1 MADELGF
8 EISAKVDQALTA
20 LGELNAQFLKLGD
33 VFQRVTDNIAA
44 TQFGAAI
51 IRQTNSISNSL
62 NEMREAKER
71 ADAAVARANAVSEPA
86 SLEQLNSQ
94 LQQASALYN
103 QWSSNVNAA
112 GAALGQLQS
121 EYARSVALT
130 DENSQE
136 TQNLAAQ
143 IEQVQ
148 QVYDSAVNE
157 MNSFQ
162 SEIVNLRAAI
172 NDATAAQQEQE
183 SVVQESI
190 PWYQQLGD
198 NAKALAEEF
207 GAYKAPQGMDEAA
220 NSAESLAN
228 NTRDAS
234 SAMREFNRSSGDATK
249 AVKKNDTFFAQLSR
263 SIKNITFYR
272 LVRGVIKSIM
282 NAAIQ
287 ASQAMAIWSQQFDT
301 GATGSL
307 ASFND
312 NVSSI
317 ASNLLY
323 MRNAIMAAAEP
334 IISAL
339 TPAFNMLAT
348 AIANAFNWLSQFLSA
363 ITGRSFY
370 NKAVKNNV
378 NYANSLK
385 NGSKAQKAFLAGF
398 DELEVVQSQSGGTTP
413 GSSMGVDPGSM
424 WSQEQ
429 VSAGMKNLTEPFRNA
444 LDNLKKI
451 WDEHAE
457 PLKAAASDLW
467 TALGDLASH
476 LDASIMENF
485 FGEGK
490 IGATLFGDALWFAT
504 QMMELL
510 AVAIEHVVIP
520 FSEGFIQGFAD
531 AATAIY
537 GFVSEHL
544 GPLIEDFFSLTD
556 KINENSDVIEKWSEK
571 IGYVVGYVMP
581 FVGVILAIV
590 SGVKLVIGV
599 VKVVGTVI
607 SVVAPILSV
616 VGTVLGVI
624 FKVVAAISSP
634 LGIFIAIITALGIA
648 FGLLY
653 NYCEPF
659 REFMDNLEER
669 IHEFIDG
676 VGAWA
681 AEVVDG
687 FRKGLEEKIASFKE
701 FWDGFWD
708 DPVKWFKDKM
718 QIHSPSKLF
727 AGFGNN
733 IIQGLIN
740 GLNEFIGKIT
750 QPIDDIKEKCD
761 LGKLAESALQW
772 GKDMVQGFADGIR
785 NAKEKVGEA
794 VHSIAGKISALM
806 HFSRPDEGPLRNYE
820 QWMPD
825 FMRGLA
831 NGIDDNSNLVYAA
844 TGRLAAGM
852 QSALSVP
859 SLGIGDVSGSMTL
872 DASSVGE
879 AQANANQAMA
889 DVFWQG
895 CMAVVQAINSKD
907 MSVSIGDDVI
917 GRAASRYDRK
927 QSVINGGAF

>member
-33 VFQRVTDNIAA
+33 VFQKVTDNIAA
-44 TQFGAAI
+44 TQFGAAV

-112 GAALGQLQS
+112 GAALGQLQN
-121 EYARSVALT
+121 EYAHSVALT
-130 DENSQE
+130 GENSQE

-162 SEIVNLRAAI
+162 GEIVNLRAAI

-183 SVVQESI
+183 SAVQESI

-198 NAKALAEEF
+198 SAKALAEEF
-207 GAYKAPQGMDEAA
+207 GAYRPPEGTEEAA
-220 NSAESLAN
+220 NSAENLAN

-234 SAMREFNRSSGDATK
+234 SAMREFNRSSGEATK

-272 LVRGVIKSIM
+272 LVRGAIKSVM

-301 GATGSL
+301 GATGAM
-307 ASFND
+307 ASYND

-317 ASNLLY
+317 AANMLF

-339 TPAFNMLAT
+339 TPAFNMLAD
-348 AIANAFNWLSQFLSA
+348 AIARAFNWLAQFFSA
-363 ITGRSFY
+363 LTGRSFY
-370 NKAVKNNV
+370 AKAIKNNV

-385 NGSKAQKAFLAGF
+385 QGSKAQKAFLAGF
-398 DELEVVQSQSGGTTP
+398 DELEVVQSQSGGSGA
-413 GSSMGVDPGSM
+413 GSAMGVDPGSM
-424 WSQEQ
+424 WTQEE
-429 VSAGMKNLTEPFRNA
+429 VSAGMKNLTEPFRA
-444 LDNLKKI
+444 AMDNLRAI

-457 PLKAAASDLW
+457 GLKAAASNLWQSIGNLASTVDTSFWEDFFGPGRIGALLFADALEFLEHVMQDLSILID
-467 TALGDLASH
+467 TIITPFADGFIKGFSDVAGFIYQVLSPAIKKVLGFFEGFFTVLDDHSGTVSTISEALGYLAGS
-476 LDASIMENF
+476 LTAIAAAVF
-485 FGEGK
+485 LAKGGIK
-490 IGATLFGDALWFAT
+490 LFGDMCAFISANPIVGIIIIITQLIAIFAT
-504 QMMELL
+504 LYDTNEDFRNFVDGVVQG
-510 AVAIEHVVIP
+510 AVDMIN
-520 FSEGFIQGFAD
+520 GFIEGVQGMWE
-531 AATAIY
+531 T
-537 GFVSEHL
+537 L
-544 GPLIEDFFSLTD
+544 
-556 KINENSDVIEKWSEK
+556 KK
-571 IGYVVGYVMP
+571 
-581 FVGVILAIV
+581 
-590 SGVKLVIGV
+590 
-599 VKVVGTVI
+599 
-607 SVVAPILSV
+607 
-616 VGTVLGVI
+616 
-624 FKVVAAISSP
+624 
-634 LGIFIAIITALGIA
+634 
-648 FGLLY
+648 
-653 NYCEPF
+653 
-659 REFMDNLEER
+659 
-669 IHEFIDG
+669 
-676 VGAWA
+676 AWF
-681 AEVVDG
+681 D
-687 FRKGLEEKIASFKE
+687 
-701 FWDGFWD
+701 FWDGVLNLFRQE
-708 DPVKWFKDKM
+708 M
-718 QIHSPSKLF
+718 GIHSPSTVFK
-727 AGFGNN
+727 GFGGNVVEGFVN
-733 IIQGLIN
+733 GIRAFFDKIN
-740 GLNEFIGKIT
+740 KVIG
-750 QPIDDIKEKCD
+750 DIKEKCD
-761 LGKLAESALQW
+761 LGKLAKDALQW

-785 NAKEKVGEA
+785 NAKEKVRDA
-794 VHSIAGKISALM
+794 VHSIADKISALM

-852 QSALSVP
+852 RSALSVP

-879 AQANANQAMA
+879 AQMNANQAMA

>member
-33 VFQRVTDNIAA
+33 VFQKVTDNIAA
-44 TQFGAAI
+44 TQFGAAV

-71 ADAAVARANAVSEPA
+71 ADAAVARANATSEPA

-103 QWSSNVNAA
+103 QWSNNVNAA

-121 EYARSVALT
+121 EYVHSVALT
-130 DENSQE
+130 GENSQE

-157 MNSFQ
+157 MNQFQ
-162 SEIVNLRAAI
+162 SEVANLRAAI

-198 NAKALAEEF
+198 SAKALAEEF

-234 SAMREFNRSSGDATK
+234 SAMREFNRSSGEATR

-272 LVRGVIKSIM
+272 LVRGAIKSVM

-301 GATGSL
+301 GATGAM
-307 ASFND
+307 ASYND

-317 ASNLLY
+317 AANMLY
-323 MRNAIMAAAEP
+323 MRNAIMAAVEP

-339 TPAFNMLAT
+339 TPAFNMLAD
-348 AIANAFNWLSQFLSA
+348 AIARAFNWLAQFFSA
-363 ITGRSFY
+363 LTGRSFY
-370 NKAVKNNV
+370 AKAIKNNV
-378 NYANSLK
+378 NYANSLNK
-385 NGSKAQKAFLAGF
+385 GNKAQKNFLAGF
-398 DELEVVQSQSGGTTP
+398 DELEVVQQKQGKTAGETL
-413 GSSMGVDPGSM
+413 GVDPGSM
-424 WSQEQ
+424 WTQEE
-429 VSAGMKNLTEPFRNA
+429 VSAGMKNLTEPFRA
-444 LDNLKKI
+444 AMDNLRAI

-457 PLKAAASDLW
+457 GLKAAASNLWQSIGNLAGTIDTSFWEDFFGPGRIGALLFADALEFLEHVMQDLSILID
-467 TALGDLASH
+467 TIITPFVNGFMKGFSDVAGLIYQVLAPAIKKVLGFFEGFFTVLDDHSGTVSTISEALGYLAGS
-476 LDASIMENF
+476 LTAI
-485 FGEGK
+485 
-490 IGATLFGDALWFAT
+490 ATAVFLAKGGIKLFGDMCAFISANPIVGIIIIITQLIAIFAT
-504 QMMELL
+504 LYDTNEDFRNFVDGVVHG
-510 AVAIEHVVIP
+510 AVEM
-520 FSEGFIQGFAD
+520 IQGF
-531 AATAIY
+531 
-537 GFVSEHL
+537 
-544 GPLIEDFFSLTD
+544 IE
-556 KINENSDVIEKWSEK
+556 
-571 IGYVVGYVMP
+571 
-581 FVGVILAIV
+581 GVQGMWETL
-590 SGVKLVIGV
+590 K
-599 VKVVGTVI
+599 K
-607 SVVAPILSV
+607 
-616 VGTVLGVI
+616 
-624 FKVVAAISSP
+624 
-634 LGIFIAIITALGIA
+634 
-648 FGLLY
+648 
-653 NYCEPF
+653 
-659 REFMDNLEER
+659 
-669 IHEFIDG
+669 
-676 VGAWA
+676 AWF
-681 AEVVDG
+681 D
-687 FRKGLEEKIASFKE
+687 
-701 FWDGFWD
+701 FWDGVLNLFRQE
-708 DPVKWFKDKM
+708 M
-718 QIHSPSKLF
+718 GIHSPSTVFK
-727 AGFGNN
+727 GFGGNVVEGFVN
-733 IIQGLIN
+733 GIRAFFDKIN
-740 GLNEFIGKIT
+740 KVIG
-750 QPIDDIKEKCD
+750 DIKEKCD
-761 LGKLAESALQW
+761 LGKLAESALKW

-785 NAKEKVGEA
+785 NAKEKVSDA
-794 VHSIAGKISALM
+794 VHSIADKISALM

>member
-71 ADAAVARANAVSEPA
+71 ADAAVARANAASEPA

-103 QWSSNVNAA
+103 QWANYVNAA
-112 GAALGQLQS
+112 GASLGQLQS
-121 EYARSVALT
+121 EYARSAALT
-130 DENSQE
+130 GENSQE
-136 TQNLAAQ
+136 AQNLAAQ

-157 MNSFQ
+157 MNLFQ
-162 SEIVNLRAAI
+162 GEVVNLRAAI
-172 NDATAAQQEQE
+172 SDATAAQQEQE

-198 NAKALAEEF
+198 SAKALAEEF

-234 SAMREFNRSSGDATK
+234 SAMREFNRSSGEATR

-272 LVRGVIKSIM
+272 LVRGAIKSVM

-301 GATGSL
+301 GATGAM
-307 ASFND
+307 ASYND
-312 NVSSI
+312 NVSSL
-317 ASNLLY
+317 AANMLY
-323 MRNAIMAAAEP
+323 VRNTIMAAAEP

-339 TPAFNMLAT
+339 TPAFNMLAD
-348 AIANAFNWLSQFLSA
+348 AIARAFNWLAQFFSA
-363 ITGRSFY
+363 LTGRSFY
-370 NKAVKNNV
+370 AKAIKNNV
-378 NYANSLK
+378 NYANSLNK
-385 NGSKAQKAFLAGF
+385 GNKAQKNFLAGF
-398 DELEVVQSQSGGTTP
+398 DELEVVQQKQGKTAGETL
-413 GSSMGVDPGSM
+413 GVDPGSM
-424 WSQEQ
+424 WKKEEI
-429 VSAGMKNLTEPFRNA
+429 SAGMKNLTEPFREA
-444 LDNLKKI
+444 MDNLRSI
-451 WDEHAE
+451 WDSHAE
-457 PLKAAASDLW
+457 SLKTAASDLW
-467 TALGDLASH
+467 QSIGNLASTI
-476 LDASIMENF
+476 DTSV
-485 FGEGK
+485 
-490 IGATLFGDALWFAT
+490 W
-504 QMMELL
+504 
-510 AVAIEHVVIP
+510 
-520 FSEGFIQGFAD
+520 
-531 AATAIY
+531 
-537 GFVSEHL
+537 
-544 GPLIEDFFSLTD
+544 EDFFGQGRIGALLFNDALTLLTWTFETLSGILDTFITPFVDGFLKGFSDSLTTIYEWVETAMRPAAD
-556 KINENSDVIEKWSEK
+556 AIADFFDFLLEDPDSTKEIAEIIGEIAGKIAGVATAVALVKIAFDLLMANPIVVFFTILGAAILFLIKLIGMCKQKWDEMVEKSQ
-571 IGYVVGYVMP
+571 P
-581 FVGVILAIV
+581 LRDAIQ
-590 SGVKLVIGV
+590 GVKNAFD
-599 VKVVGTVI
+599 TM
-607 SVVAPILSV
+607 
-616 VGTVLGVI
+616 
-624 FKVVAAISSP
+624 
-634 LGIFIAIITALGIA
+634 A
-648 FGLLY
+648 FGLS
-653 NYCEPF
+653 
-659 REFMDNLEER
+659 M
-669 IHEFIDG
+669 I
-676 VGAWA
+676 VGAFTGA
-681 AEVVDG
+681 NKKLGYAGEETFPGLQDGIEVG
-687 FRKGLEEKIASFKE
+687 WRGFKE
-701 FWDGFWD
+701 WWSKLIQLIIDLFTG
-708 DPVKWFKDKM
+708 KFK
-718 QIHSPSKLF
+718 IHSPSKLF
-727 AGFGNN
+727 EGFGEN

-740 GLNEFIGKIT
+740 GMNSLIGNIGT
-750 QPIDDIKEKCD
+750 VIESIKKKCD
-761 LGKLAESALQW
+761 LGQLANSALKW
-772 GKDMVQGFADGIR
+772 GQDMVQGFADGIR

-794 VHSIAGKISALM
+794 VHSIADKISALM

-859 SLGIGDVSGSMTL
+859 SLGIGDVNGSMTL

>member
-71 ADAAVARANAVSEPA
+71 ADAAVARANTVSEPA

-183 SVVQESI
+183 ATVQESI

-198 NAKALAEEF
+198 SAKALAEEF

-234 SAMREFNRSSGDATK
+234 SAMREFNRSSGEATK

-272 LVRGVIKSIM
+272 LVRGAIKSIM

-301 GATGSL
+301 GATGAM
-307 ASFND
+307 ASYND

-317 ASNLLY
+317 AANMLF

-339 TPAFNMLAT
+339 TPAFNMLAD
-348 AIANAFNWLSQFLSA
+348 AIARAFNWLAQFFSA
-363 ITGRSFY
+363 LTGRSFY
-370 NKAVKNNV
+370 AKAIKNNV
-378 NYANSLK
+378 NYANSLNK
-385 NGSKAQKAFLAGF
+385 GNKAQKNFLAGF
-398 DELEVVQSQSGGTTP
+398 DELEVVQQKQGKTAGETL
-413 GSSMGVDPGSM
+413 GVDPGSM
-424 WSQEQ
+424 WTQEE
-429 VSAGMKNLTEPFRNA
+429 VSAGMKNLTEPFRA
-444 LDNLKKI
+444 AMDNLRAI

-457 PLKAAASDLW
+457 GLKAAASNLWQSIGNLASTVDTSFWEDFFGPGRIGALLFADALEFLEHVMQDLSILID
-467 TALGDLASH
+467 TIITPFADGFIKGFSDVAGFIYQVLSPAIKKVLGFFEGFFTVLDDHSGTVSTISEALGYLAGS
-476 LDASIMENF
+476 LTAIAAAVF
-485 FGEGK
+485 LAKGGIK
-490 IGATLFGDALWFAT
+490 LFGDMCAFISANPIVGIIIIITQLIAIFAT
-504 QMMELL
+504 LYDTNEDFRNFVDGVVQG
-510 AVAIEHVVIP
+510 AVEM
-520 FSEGFIQGFAD
+520 IQGF
-531 AATAIY
+531 
-537 GFVSEHL
+537 
-544 GPLIEDFFSLTD
+544 IE
-556 KINENSDVIEKWSEK
+556 
-571 IGYVVGYVMP
+571 
-581 FVGVILAIV
+581 GVQGMWETL
-590 SGVKLVIGV
+590 K
-599 VKVVGTVI
+599 K
-607 SVVAPILSV
+607 
-616 VGTVLGVI
+616 
-624 FKVVAAISSP
+624 
-634 LGIFIAIITALGIA
+634 
-648 FGLLY
+648 
-653 NYCEPF
+653 
-659 REFMDNLEER
+659 
-669 IHEFIDG
+669 
-676 VGAWA
+676 AWF
-681 AEVVDG
+681 D
-687 FRKGLEEKIASFKE
+687 
-701 FWDGFWD
+701 FWDGVLNLFRQE
-708 DPVKWFKDKM
+708 M
-718 QIHSPSKLF
+718 GIHSPSTVFK
-727 AGFGNN
+727 GFGGNVVEGFVN
-733 IIQGLIN
+733 GIRAFFDKIN
-740 GLNEFIGKIT
+740 KVIG
-750 QPIDDIKEKCD
+750 DIKEKCD
-761 LGKLAESALQW
+761 LGKLAKDALQW

-794 VHSIAGKISALM
+794 VHSIADKISALM

>member
-33 VFQRVTDNIAA
+33 VFQKVTDNIAA

-112 GAALGQLQS
+112 GAALGQLQN
-121 EYARSVALT
+121 EYAHSVALT
-130 DENSQE
+130 GENSQE

-143 IEQVQ
+143 IQQVQ

-157 MNSFQ
+157 MNQFQ
-162 SEIVNLRAAI
+162 SEVVNLRAAI

-183 SVVQESI
+183 AAVQESI

-198 NAKALAEEF
+198 SAKALAEEF

-234 SAMREFNRSSGDATK
+234 SAMREFNRSSGEATK

-272 LVRGVIKSIM
+272 LVRGAIKAVM

-301 GATGSL
+301 GATGAM
-307 ASFND
+307 ASYND

-317 ASNLLY
+317 ASNMLF
-323 MRNAIMAAAEP
+323 MRNTIMAAAEP

-339 TPAFNMLAT
+339 TPAFNMLAD
-348 AIANAFNWLSQFLSA
+348 AIARAFNWLAQFFSA
-363 ITGRSFY
+363 LTGRSFY
-370 NKAVKNNV
+370 AKAIKNNV

-385 NGSKAQKAFLAGF
+385 QGSKAQKAFLAGF
-398 DELEVVQSQSGGTTP
+398 DELEVVQSQSGGSGA
-413 GSSMGVDPGSM
+413 GSAMGVDPGSM
-424 WSQEQ
+424 WTQEE
-429 VSAGMKNLTEPFRNA
+429 VSAGMKNLTEPFRA
-444 LDNLKKI
+444 AMDNLRAI

-457 PLKAAASDLW
+457 GLKTAASNLW
-467 TALGDLASH
+467 QSIGNLAGTIDTH
-476 LDASIMENF
+476 FWDDF
-485 FGEGK
+485 FGEGR
-490 IGATLFGDALWFAT
+490 IGAELFAAALQFLEDTMNNLSIIINNFIAPFAG
-504 QMMELL
+504 
-510 AVAIEHVVIP
+510 
-520 FSEGFIQGFAD
+520 GFIKGFTD
-531 AATAIY
+531 AAGVIWD
-537 GFVSEHL
+537 FVSTVFK
-544 GPLIEDFFSLTD
+544 PLYDLFNLFFQVID
-556 KINENSDVIEKWSEK
+556 KHGDTIQTVAEKFGYLAGVIAA
-571 IGYVVGYVMP
+571 VVGAVM
-581 FVGVILAIV
+581 
-590 SGVKLVIGV
+590 LVQTG
-599 VKVVGTVI
+599 
-607 SVVAPILSV
+607 
-616 VGTVLGVI
+616 
-624 FKVVAAISSP
+624 
-634 LGIFIAIITALGIA
+634 
-648 FGLLY
+648 FGLLQTVFSFFAANPIVLVITAIMALITIFSTLY
-653 NYCEPF
+653 DTNEDF
-659 REFMDNLEER
+659 RNF
-669 IHEFIDG
+669 
-676 VGAWA
+676 
-681 AEVVDG
+681 VDG
-687 FRKGLEEKIASFKE
+687 IIEWAQQIIPGIIQGINDAWSGFKT
-701 FWDGFWD
+701 WWNNLWSS
-708 DPVKWFKDKM
+708 VITWFKNIFG
-718 QIHSPSKLF
+718 IHSPSTVF
-727 AGFGNN
+727 SGFGNM
-733 IIQGLIN
+733 IVQGLVN
-740 GLNEFIGKIT
+740 GIRNFFGKIT
-750 QPIDDIKEKCD
+750 SAIDDIKKKCD

-785 NAKEKVGEA
+785 NAKEKVGDA
-794 VHSIAGKISALM
+794 VHSIADKISALM

-895 CMAVVQAINSKD
+895 CMAVVQAINNKD
-907 MSVSIGDDVI
+907 MEISIGDDVI
-917 GRAASRYDRK
+917 GRAASRYERK
-927 QSVINGGAF
+927 QAVIHGGAY

>member
-33 VFQRVTDNIAA
+33 VFQKVTDNIAA

-121 EYARSVALT
+121 EYAHSVALT

-157 MNSFQ
+157 MNQFQ
-162 SEIVNLRAAI
+162 SEVANLRAAI

-198 NAKALAEEF
+198 SAKALAEEF

-234 SAMREFNRSSGDATK
+234 SAMREFNRSSGEATR

-272 LVRGVIKSIM
+272 LVRGAIKSVM

-301 GATGSL
+301 GATGAM
-307 ASFND
+307 ASYND

-317 ASNLLY
+317 ASNMLF

-339 TPAFNMLAT
+339 TPAFNMLAD
-348 AIANAFNWLSQFLSA
+348 AIARAFNWLAQFFSA
-363 ITGRSFY
+363 LTGRSFY
-370 NKAVKNNV
+370 AKAIKNNV

-385 NGSKAQKAFLAGF
+385 QGSKAQKAFLAGF
-398 DELEVVQSQSGGTTP
+398 DELEVVQSQSGGSGADST
-413 GSSMGVDPGSM
+413 MGVDPGSM
-424 WSQEQ
+424 WTQEE
-429 VSAGMKNLTEPFRNA
+429 VSAGMKNLTEPFRA
-444 LDNLKKI
+444 VMDNLRAI

-457 PLKAAASDLW
+457 GLKAAASNLW
-467 TALGDLASH
+467 QSIGNLAGTIDTSFW
-476 LDASIMENF
+476 DDF
-485 FGEGK
+485 FGEGR
-490 IGATLFGDALWFAT
+490 IGAELFGAALQFLEDTMNNLSIIINNFIA
-504 QMMELL
+504 
-510 AVAIEHVVIP
+510 P
-520 FSEGFIQGFAD
+520 FTGGFIKGFTD
-531 AATAIY
+531 AAGVIWD
-537 GFVSEHL
+537 FVSTVFK
-544 GPLIEDFFSLTD
+544 PLYDLFNLFFQVID
-556 KINENSDVIEKWSEK
+556 KHGDTIQTVAEKF
-571 IGYVVGYVMP
+571 GYLA
-581 FVGVILAIV
+581 GVIA
-590 SGVKLVIGV
+590 
-599 VKVVGTVI
+599 
-607 SVVAPILSV
+607 A
-616 VGTVLGVI
+616 VLGAVMLV
-624 FKVVAAISSP
+624 KT
-634 LGIFIAIITALGIA
+634 G
-648 FGLLY
+648 FGLLQTVFSLFAANPIVLVIAGIMTLITIFSTLY
-653 NYCEPF
+653 DTNEDF
-659 REFMDNLEER
+659 RNF
-669 IHEFIDG
+669 
-676 VGAWA
+676 
-681 AEVVDG
+681 VDG
-687 FRKGLEEKIASFKE
+687 IIEWAQQIIPGIIQGINDAWSGFKT
-701 FWDGFWD
+701 WWNNLWNS
-708 DPVKWFKDKM
+708 VITWFKNVFG
-718 QIHSPSKLF
+718 IHSPSTVFK
-727 AGFGNN
+727 GFGGNVVEGFVN
-733 IIQGLIN
+733 GIRAFFDKIN
-740 GLNEFIGKIT
+740 KVIG
-750 QPIDDIKEKCD
+750 DIKEKCD
-761 LGKLAESALQW
+761 LSKLAKDALQW

-785 NAKEKVGEA
+785 NAKKKVGDA
-794 VHSIAGKISALM
+794 VHSIADKISALM

-879 AQANANQAMA
+879 AQMNANQAMA

-895 CMAVVQAINSKD
+895 CMAVVQAINNKD
-907 MSVSIGDDVI
+907 MSVSIGDDTI
-917 GRAASRYDRK
+917 GRAASRYERK
-927 QSVINGGAF
+927 QSVINGGAY

>member
-71 ADAAVARANAVSEPA
+71 ADAAVARANAASEPV
-86 SLEQLNSQ
+86 SLEQLNSR

-103 QWSSNVNAA
+103 QWSSSVNAA
-112 GAALGQLQS
+112 GASLGQLQS
-121 EYARSVALT
+121 EYARSAALT
-130 DENSQE
+130 GENSQE

-157 MNSFQ
+157 MNLFQ
-162 SEIVNLRAAI
+162 GEVVNLRAAI
-172 NDATAAQQEQE
+172 SDATAAQQEQE

-198 NAKALAEEF
+198 SAKALAEEF

-234 SAMREFNRSSGDATK
+234 SAMREFNRSSGEATR

-272 LVRGVIKSIM
+272 LVRGAIKSVM

-301 GATGSL
+301 GATGAM
-307 ASFND
+307 ASYND
-312 NVSSI
+312 NVSSL
-317 ASNLLY
+317 AANMLY
-323 MRNAIMAAAEP
+323 VRNTIMAAAEP

-339 TPAFNMLAT
+339 TPAFNMLAD
-348 AIANAFNWLSQFLSA
+348 AIARAFNWLAQFFSA
-363 ITGRSFY
+363 LTGRSFY
-370 NKAVKNNV
+370 AKAIKNNV
-378 NYANSLK
+378 NYANSLNK
-385 NGSKAQKAFLAGF
+385 GNKAQKNFLAGF
-398 DELEVVQSQSGGTTP
+398 DELEVVQQKQGKTAGETL
-413 GSSMGVDPGSM
+413 GVDPGSM
-424 WSQEQ
+424 WKKEEI
-429 VSAGMKNLTEPFRNA
+429 SAGMKNLTEPFREA
-444 LDNLKKI
+444 MDNLRSI
-451 WDEHAE
+451 WDSHAE
-457 PLKAAASDLW
+457 SLKTAASDLW
-467 TALGDLASH
+467 QSIGNLASTI
-476 LDASIMENF
+476 DTSV
-485 FGEGK
+485 
-490 IGATLFGDALWFAT
+490 W
-504 QMMELL
+504 
-510 AVAIEHVVIP
+510 
-520 FSEGFIQGFAD
+520 
-531 AATAIY
+531 
-537 GFVSEHL
+537 
-544 GPLIEDFFSLTD
+544 EDFFGQGRIGALLFNDALTLLTWTFETLSGVLDTFITPFVDGFLKGFSDSLTTIYEWVETAMRPAAD
-556 KINENSDVIEKWSEK
+556 AIADFFGFLLEDPDSTKEIAEIIGEIAGKIAGVATAVALVKIAFDLLMANPIVVFFTILGAAILFLIKLIGMCKQKWDEMVEKSQ
-571 IGYVVGYVMP
+571 P
-581 FVGVILAIV
+581 LRDAIQ
-590 SGVKLVIGV
+590 GVKDAFD
-599 VKVVGTVI
+599 TM
-607 SVVAPILSV
+607 
-616 VGTVLGVI
+616 
-624 FKVVAAISSP
+624 
-634 LGIFIAIITALGIA
+634 A
-648 FGLLY
+648 FGLS
-653 NYCEPF
+653 
-659 REFMDNLEER
+659 M
-669 IHEFIDG
+669 I
-676 VGAWA
+676 VGAFTGA
-681 AEVVDG
+681 NKKLGYAGEETFPGLQDGIEVG
-687 FRKGLEEKIASFKE
+687 WRGFKE
-701 FWDGFWD
+701 WWSKLIQLIIDLFTG
-708 DPVKWFKDKM
+708 KFK
-718 QIHSPSKLF
+718 IHSPSKLF
-727 AGFGNN
+727 EGFGEN

-740 GLNEFIGKIT
+740 GMNSLIGNIGT
-750 QPIDDIKEKCD
+750 VIESIKKKCD
-761 LGKLAESALQW
+761 LGQLANSALKW
-772 GKDMVQGFADGIR
+772 GQDMVQGFANGIR

-794 VHSIAGKISALM
+794 VHSIADKISALM

>member
-44 TQFGAAI
+44 TQFGAAV

-71 ADAAVARANAVSEPA
+71 ADAAVARANAASEPV

-112 GAALGQLQS
+112 GAALGQLQN

-183 SVVQESI
+183 SAVQESI

-198 NAKALAEEF
+198 SAKALAEEF

-234 SAMREFNRSSGDATK
+234 SAMREFNRSSGEATK

-272 LVRGVIKSIM
+272 LVRGAIKSVM

-301 GATGSL
+301 GATGAM
-307 ASFND
+307 ASYND

-317 ASNLLY
+317 AANMLF

-339 TPAFNMLAT
+339 TPAFNMLAD
-348 AIANAFNWLSQFLSA
+348 AIARAFNWLAQFFSA
-363 ITGRSFY
+363 LTGRSFY
-370 NKAVKNNV
+370 AKAIKNNV
-378 NYANSLK
+378 NYANSLNK
-385 NGSKAQKAFLAGF
+385 GNKAQKNFLAGF
-398 DELEVVQSQSGGTTP
+398 DELEVVQQKQGKTAGETL
-413 GSSMGVDPGSM
+413 GVDPGSM
-424 WSQEQ
+424 WTQEE
-429 VSAGMKNLTEPFRNA
+429 VSAGMKNLTEPFRA
-444 LDNLKKI
+444 AMDNLRAI

-457 PLKAAASDLW
+457 GLKAAASNLWQSIGNLASTVDTSFWEDFFGPGRIGALLFADALEFLEHVMQDLSILID
-467 TALGDLASH
+467 TIITPFADGFIKGFSDVAGFIYQVLSPAIKKVLGFFEGFFTVLDDHSGTVSTISEALGYLAGS
-476 LDASIMENF
+476 LTAIAAAVF
-485 FGEGK
+485 LAKGGIK
-490 IGATLFGDALWFAT
+490 LFGDMCAFISANPIVGIIIIITQLIAIFAT
-504 QMMELL
+504 LYDTNEDFRNFVDGVVQG
-510 AVAIEHVVIP
+510 AVEM
-520 FSEGFIQGFAD
+520 IQGF
-531 AATAIY
+531 
-537 GFVSEHL
+537 
-544 GPLIEDFFSLTD
+544 IE
-556 KINENSDVIEKWSEK
+556 
-571 IGYVVGYVMP
+571 
-581 FVGVILAIV
+581 GVQGMWETL
-590 SGVKLVIGV
+590 K
-599 VKVVGTVI
+599 K
-607 SVVAPILSV
+607 
-616 VGTVLGVI
+616 
-624 FKVVAAISSP
+624 
-634 LGIFIAIITALGIA
+634 
-648 FGLLY
+648 
-653 NYCEPF
+653 
-659 REFMDNLEER
+659 
-669 IHEFIDG
+669 
-676 VGAWA
+676 AWF
-681 AEVVDG
+681 D
-687 FRKGLEEKIASFKE
+687 
-701 FWDGFWD
+701 FWDGVLNLFRQE
-708 DPVKWFKDKM
+708 M
-718 QIHSPSKLF
+718 GIHSPSTVFK
-727 AGFGNN
+727 GFGGNVVEGFVN
-733 IIQGLIN
+733 GIRAFFDKIN
-740 GLNEFIGKIT
+740 KVIG
-750 QPIDDIKEKCD
+750 DIKEKCD
-761 LGKLAESALQW
+761 LGKLAKDALQW

-794 VHSIAGKISALM
+794 VHSIADKISALM

-927 QSVINGGAF
+927 QSVINGGVF

>member
-121 EYARSVALT
+121 EYAHSVALT

-157 MNSFQ
+157 MNQFQ
-162 SEIVNLRAAI
+162 SEVVNLRAAI

-198 NAKALAEEF
+198 SAKALAEEF

-234 SAMREFNRSSGDATK
+234 SAMREFNRSSGEATK

-272 LVRGVIKSIM
+272 LVRGAIKSIM

-301 GATGSL
+301 GATGAM
-307 ASFND
+307 ASYND

-317 ASNLLY
+317 AANMLF

-348 AIANAFNWLSQFLSA
+348 AIANAFNWLAQFFSA
-363 ITGRSFY
+363 LTGRSFY
-370 NKAVKNNV
+370 AKAIKNNV
-378 NYANSLK
+378 NYANSLNK
-385 NGSKAQKAFLAGF
+385 GNKAQKNFLAGF
-398 DELEVVQSQSGGTTP
+398 DELEVVQQKQGKTAGETL
-413 GSSMGVDPGSM
+413 GVDPGSM
-424 WSQEQ
+424 WTQEE
-429 VSAGMKNLTEPFRNA
+429 VSAGMKNLTEPFRA
-444 LDNLKKI
+444 AMDNLRAI

-457 PLKAAASDLW
+457 GLKAAASDLW
-467 TALGDLASH
+467 QSIGNLASTVDTSFWEDFFGPGRIGALLFADALEFLEHVMQDLSILIDTIITPFADGFIKGFSDVAGFIYQVLSPAIKKVLGFFEGFFTVLDDHSGTVSTISEALGYLAGS
-476 LDASIMENF
+476 LTAIAAAVF
-485 FGEGK
+485 LAKGGIK
-490 IGATLFGDALWFAT
+490 LFGDMCAFISANPIVGIIIIITQLIAIFAT
-504 QMMELL
+504 LYDTNEDFRNFVDGVVQG
-510 AVAIEHVVIP
+510 AVEM
-520 FSEGFIQGFAD
+520 IQG
-531 AATAIY
+531 
-537 GFVSEHL
+537 
-544 GPLIEDFFSLTD
+544 
-556 KINENSDVIEKWSEK
+556 
-571 IGYVVGYVMP
+571 
-581 FVGVILAIV
+581 
-590 SGVKLVIGV
+590 
-599 VKVVGTVI
+599 
-607 SVVAPILSV
+607 
-616 VGTVLGVI
+616 
-624 FKVVAAISSP
+624 
-634 LGIFIAIITALGIA
+634 
-648 FGLLY
+648 
-653 NYCEPF
+653 
-659 REFMDNLEER
+659 
-669 IHEFIDG
+669 FIDG
-676 VGAWA
+676 VQGMWETLKKAWF
-681 AEVVDG
+681 D
-687 FRKGLEEKIASFKE
+687 
-701 FWDGFWD
+701 FWDGVLNLFRQE
-708 DPVKWFKDKM
+708 M
-718 QIHSPSKLF
+718 GIHSPSTVFK
-727 AGFGNN
+727 GFGGNVVEGFVN
-733 IIQGLIN
+733 GIRAFFDKIN
-740 GLNEFIGKIT
+740 KVIG
-750 QPIDDIKEKCD
+750 DIKEKCD
-761 LGKLAESALQW
+761 LSKLAKDALQW

-794 VHSIAGKISALM
+794 VHSIADKISALM

>member
-62 NEMREAKER
+62 NEMREAKGR

-121 EYARSVALT
+121 EYAHSVALT

-157 MNSFQ
+157 MNQFQ
-162 SEIVNLRAAI
+162 SEVVNLRAAI

-198 NAKALAEEF
+198 SAKALAEEF
-207 GAYKAPQGMDEAA
+207 GAYKAPQGMDDAA

-234 SAMREFNRSSGDATK
+234 SAMREFNRSSGEATK

-272 LVRGVIKSIM
+272 LVRGAIKSIM

-301 GATGSL
+301 GATGAM
-307 ASFND
+307 ASYND

-317 ASNLLY
+317 AANMLF

-339 TPAFNMLAT
+339 TPAFNMLAD
-348 AIANAFNWLSQFLSA
+348 AIARAFNWLAQFFSA
-363 ITGRSFY
+363 LTGRSFY
-370 NKAVKNNV
+370 AKAIKNNV
-378 NYANSLK
+378 NYANSLNK
-385 NGSKAQKAFLAGF
+385 GNKAQKNFLAGF
-398 DELEVVQSQSGGTTP
+398 DELEVVQQKQGKTAGETL
-413 GSSMGVDPGSM
+413 GVDPGSM
-424 WSQEQ
+424 WKKEEI
-429 VSAGMKNLTEPFRNA
+429 SAGMKNLTEPFREA
-444 LDNLKKI
+444 MDNLRSI
-451 WDEHAE
+451 WDSHAE
-457 PLKAAASDLW
+457 SLKNAASDLW
-467 TALGDLASH
+467 Q
-476 LDASIMENF
+476 SIGN
-485 FGEGK
+485 
-490 IGATLFGDALWFAT
+490 L
-504 QMMELL
+504 
-510 AVAIEHVVIP
+510 
-520 FSEGFIQGFAD
+520 
-531 AATAIY
+531 
-537 GFVSEHL
+537 VSTVDTSFW
-544 GPLIEDFFSLTD
+544 EDFFGQGRIGALLFNDALTLLTWTFETLSGVLDTFITPFVDGFLQGFSDSLTTIYEWVETAMQPAAD
-556 KINENSDVIEKWSEK
+556 AIGEFFDFLLQDPDATKEVAQIIGEVAGKI
-571 IGYVVGYVMP
+571 
-581 FVGVILAIV
+581 
-590 SGVKLVIGV
+590 SGVAFAVLLVKGAFDLLMANPV
-599 VKVVGTVI
+599 V
-607 SVVAPILSV
+607 LFF
-616 VGTVLGVI
+616 TVLGVAVLYLVKLI
-624 FKVVAAISSP
+624 GMCKQKWDEMVEKSQPLRDAIQ
-634 LGIFIAIITALGIA
+634 GVKDAFDTMA
-648 FGLLY
+648 FGLS
-653 NYCEPF
+653 
-659 REFMDNLEER
+659 M
-669 IHEFIDG
+669 I
-676 VGAWA
+676 VGAFTGA
-681 AEVVDG
+681 NKKLGYAGEETFPGLQDGIEVG
-687 FRKGLEEKIASFKE
+687 WRGFKE
-701 FWDGFWD
+701 WWSKLIQLIIDLFTG
-708 DPVKWFKDKM
+708 KFK
-718 QIHSPSKLF
+718 IHSPSKLF
-727 AGFGNN
+727 AEFGNN

-794 VHSIAGKISALM
+794 VHSIADKISALM

>member
-33 VFQRVTDNIAA
+33 VFQKVTDNIAA

-121 EYARSVALT
+121 EYAHSVALT

-136 TQNLAAQ
+136 TQNLAVQ

-157 MNSFQ
+157 MNQFQ
-162 SEIVNLRAAI
+162 SEVVQLRAAI
-172 NDATAAQQEQE
+172 GDATAAQQEQE

-198 NAKALAEEF
+198 AARQLAEEF
-207 GAYKAPQGMDEAA
+207 GAYRPPEGTEEAA
-220 NSAESLAN
+220 NSAENLAN

-234 SAMREFNRSSGDATK
+234 NAMREFNRSSGEATK

-272 LVRGVIKSIM
+272 LVRGAIKSVM

-301 GATGSL
+301 GATGAM
-307 ASFND
+307 ASYND

-317 ASNLLY
+317 AANMLF

-339 TPAFNMLAT
+339 TPAFNMLAD
-348 AIANAFNWLSQFLSA
+348 AIARAFNWLAQFFSA
-363 ITGRSFY
+363 LTGRSFY
-370 NKAVKNNV
+370 AKAIKNNV
-378 NYANSLK
+378 NYANSLNK
-385 NGSKAQKAFLAGF
+385 GNKAQKNFLAGF
-398 DELEVVQSQSGGTTP
+398 DELEVVQQKQGKTAGETL
-413 GSSMGVDPGSM
+413 GVDPGSM
-424 WSQEQ
+424 WTQEE
-429 VSAGMKNLTEPFRNA
+429 VSAGMKNLTEPFRA
-444 LDNLKKI
+444 AMDNLRAI
-451 WDEHAE
+451 WNEHAE
-457 PLKAAASDLW
+457 GSKAAASNLWQSIGNLASTVDTSFWEDFFGPGRIGALLFADALEFLEHVMQDLSILID
-467 TALGDLASH
+467 TIITPFADGFIKGFSDAAGFIYQVLSPAIKKVLGFFEGFFTVLDDHSGTVSTISEALGYLAG
-476 LDASIMENF
+476 LLTAIAAAVF
-485 FGEGK
+485 LAKGGIK
-490 IGATLFGDALWFAT
+490 LFGDMCAFISANPIVGIIIIITQLIAIFAT
-504 QMMELL
+504 LYDTNEDFRNFVDGVVQG
-510 AVAIEHVVIP
+510 AVEM
-520 FSEGFIQGFAD
+520 IQGF
-531 AATAIY
+531 
-537 GFVSEHL
+537 
-544 GPLIEDFFSLTD
+544 IE
-556 KINENSDVIEKWSEK
+556 
-571 IGYVVGYVMP
+571 
-581 FVGVILAIV
+581 GVQGMWNTL
-590 SGVKLVIGV
+590 KQ
-599 VKVVGTVI
+599 
-607 SVVAPILSV
+607 
-616 VGTVLGVI
+616 
-624 FKVVAAISSP
+624 
-634 LGIFIAIITALGIA
+634 
-648 FGLLY
+648 
-653 NYCEPF
+653 
-659 REFMDNLEER
+659 
-669 IHEFIDG
+669 
-676 VGAWA
+676 AWH
-681 AEVVDG
+681 D
-687 FRKGLEEKIASFKE
+687 
-701 FWDGFWD
+701 FWDGVLNLFRQE
-708 DPVKWFKDKM
+708 FG
-718 QIHSPSKLF
+718 IHSPSTVFK
-727 AGFGNN
+727 GFGGNVVEGFVN
-733 IIQGLIN
+733 GIRAFFDKIN
-740 GLNEFIGKIT
+740 KVIG
-750 QPIDDIKEKCD
+750 DIKEKCD
-761 LGKLAESALQW
+761 LGKLAKDALQW

-794 VHSIAGKISALM
+794 VHSIADKISALM

>member
-33 VFQRVTDNIAA
+33 VFQKVTNNIAA

-71 ADAAVARANAVSEPA
+71 ADAAVARANAASEPA

-94 LQQASALYN
+94 LQQASSLYN
-103 QWSSNVNAA
+103 QWSRYVNAA
-112 GAALGQLQS
+112 GASLGQLQS
-121 EYARSVALT
+121 EYARSAVLT
-130 DENSQE
+130 GENSQE

-162 SEIVNLRAAI
+162 GEVVRLRAAI
-172 NDATAAQQEQE
+172 GDATAAQQEQE

-198 NAKALAEEF
+198 SARQLAEEF
-207 GAYKAPQGMDEAA
+207 GAYRPPEGVEKTA
-220 NSAESLAN
+220 NSAENLASS
-228 NTRDAS
+228 TRDAS
-234 SAMREFNRSSGDATK
+234 YAMREFSRSSGEATR

-272 LVRGVIKSIM
+272 LVRGAIKSVM

-301 GATGSL
+301 GATGAM
-307 ASFND
+307 ASYND

-317 ASNLLY
+317 ASNMLFT
-323 MRNAIMAAAEP
+323 RNAIMAAAEP

-339 TPAFNMLAT
+339 TPAFNMLAD
-348 AIANAFNWLSQFLSA
+348 AIARAFNWLAQFLSA
-363 ITGRSFY
+363 LTGRSFY
-370 NKAVKNNV
+370 AKAIKNNV
-378 NYANSLK
+378 DYANSLK
-385 NGSKAQKAFLAGF
+385 QGSKAQKAFLAGF
-398 DELEVVQSQSGGTTP
+398 DELEVIQEKQGKTA
-413 GSSMGVDPGSM
+413 GSTMGIDPGSM
-424 WSQEQ
+424 WTQEE
-429 VSAGMKNLTEPFRNA
+429 VSAGMKNLTEPFREA
-444 LDNLKKI
+444 MDNLRAI

-457 PLKAAASDLW
+457 SLKAAAGNLW
-467 TALGDLASH
+467 KSIGNLASTI
-476 LDASIMENF
+476 DTSIWEDF
-485 FGEGK
+485 FGEGR
-490 IGATLFGDALWFAT
+490 IGALLFNDALTLLTWTFETLSGVLDTFITPFVDGFLQGFSDSLTTIYEWVSTAMQPAADAIGEFFGFLLQDPEAT
-504 QMMELL
+504 KEVAEIIGEVAGKISGVAF
-510 AVAIEHVVIP
+510 AVALVKGAFDLLMANPIV
-520 FSEGFIQGFAD
+520 
-531 AATAIY
+531 
-537 GFVSEHL
+537 L
-544 GPLIEDFFSLTD
+544 FFT
-556 KINENSDVIEKWSEK
+556 
-571 IGYVVGYVMP
+571 
-581 FVGVILAIV
+581 
-590 SGVKLVIGV
+590 
-599 VKVVGTVI
+599 T
-607 SVVAPILSV
+607 
-616 VGTVLGVI
+616 
-624 FKVVAAISSP
+624 
-634 LGIFIAIITALGIA
+634 LGIA
-648 FGLLY
+648 ILFLIKLIGMCKEKWDEMVEKSQPLRDAIQGVKDAFDTMAFGL
-653 NYCEPF
+653 E
-659 REFMDNLEER
+659 M
-669 IHEFIDG
+669 I
-676 VGAWA
+676 VGAFTGA
-681 AEVVDG
+681 NKKLGYAGEETFPGLQDG
-687 FRKGLEEKIASFKE
+687 IEIGWRGFKE
-701 FWDGFWD
+701 WWGKLIQLIIDLFTG
-708 DPVKWFKDKM
+708 KFK
-718 QIHSPSKLF
+718 IHSPSKLF
-727 AGFGNN
+727 EGFGVN

-740 GLNEFIGKIT
+740 GMGSLIGNIGT
-750 QPIDDIKEKCD
+750 VIESIKKKCD
-761 LGKLAESALQW
+761 LGQLANSALKW
-772 GKDMVQGFADGIR
+772 GQDMVQGFANGIR

-794 VHSIAGKISALM
+794 VHSIADKISALM

-859 SLGIGDVSGSMTL
+859 TLGIGNVNGSMTI

-879 AQANANQAMA
+879 AQMNANQAMA